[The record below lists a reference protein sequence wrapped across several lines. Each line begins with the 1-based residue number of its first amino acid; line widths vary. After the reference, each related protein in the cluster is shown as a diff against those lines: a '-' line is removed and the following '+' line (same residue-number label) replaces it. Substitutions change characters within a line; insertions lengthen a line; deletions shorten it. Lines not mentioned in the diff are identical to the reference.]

1 MKRIGLVR
9 GSVAAL
15 LLLPGISLAL
25 GLGDVHLN
33 SALNA
38 PLDAEIELVNATP
51 EDLATL
57 DAKLASKET
66 FARYGLEWPPFMA
79 SVTVTRDRGANGSQ
93 VLRIKSAETVTEPF
107 LTLLIEA
114 TWARGRLV
122 REYTVLLDPPVFAPN
137 SVTPAQVAPPV
148 SAPESTAAGEIRRP
162 APQEAPGAAPP
173 PVAFGGGDSYEV
185 QRGDSL
191 SAIARR
197 LSASTGARTDQLMVS
212 IFRGNPSAFEGDMNR
227 LRAGAVL
234 RVPGSDE
241 IAAVS
246 PSEARAEVSR
256 VAGAWAASAGSSN
269 AGRLR
274 LVPPSDSAAAG
285 SGGDNSAEVAA
296 LENRVREL
304 EGQLTESKRMLEL
317 RNTELADLQ
326 AKLAASQQAAAQPA
340 QTVPPAP
347 VETTPAPAPE
357 ASATPETTAEATP
370 EAAAPAE
377 EPAPTAEPQPTT
389 PPETTTPVAAEETGA
404 EPSLVDT
411 LIEKWYLIAGVIA
424 LIVLGLVFAKSRG
437 KRKSAEFDDRL
448 GRLAEQGEDR
458 LSEPVVSISDT
469 GRMQAPPMAAAA
481 VPDDILVEES
491 GTHRALQ
498 ETQDIPLAP
507 TVRTDETI
515 SSETAVNLDQGDPLA
530 EADFHMAYG
539 LYDQAADL
547 VRIAIQ
553 REPHR
558 RDLKLK
564 LLEVFFVWGNKE
576 QFIATA
582 RELSDTRAGAEQ
594 GEWEKIVIMGKQIA
608 PEDPMFAD
616 GGAGGAVGVD
626 LNLEAGGSGRV
637 DFDPFDVSARMDVTG
652 GGTPDAVD
660 LDLGSALRDPDATG
674 EGLALPDRENSGQ
687 TTREMTV
694 KMTPAGS
701 EAPTVEQPA
710 LRPLDEPTIRE
721 KVDNAMRRKLSS
733 EQTAELAL
741 DDLGLELGSLEQTDS
756 SLGLKP
762 VGGPANGP
770 DANAPTMVAGLDENS
785 QRLLRAAAARQA
797 GNGNGNPEDSLTEHG
812 ASGTWFL
819 TERELGGDVD
829 LTKGRSIDPSS
840 TAAMSRLDLPDEG
853 FDISS
858 TSRLAAID
866 RNNLDFPVEPTRE
879 QPAMGGRKVD
889 LDLGGG
895 GTIEVPGAVTE
906 ELAVPDLEPV
916 TLSEVGT
923 KLDLARAYVDMGD
936 PDGARNILNEVLSE
950 GSASQKQEAQRLL
963 ESLPG

>member
-1 MKRIGLVR
+1 MMRIGLARVL
-9 GSVAAL
+9 VAL
-15 LLLPGISLAL
+15 LLLPGISHAL
-25 GLGDVHLN
+25 GLGDIHLN
-33 SALNA
+33 SPLNA
-38 PLDAEIELVNATP
+38 PLDAEIELVNATQ

-57 DAKLASKET
+57 DAQLASKET

-79 SVTVTRDRGANGSQ
+79 SVTVTRDRSANGSQ
-93 VLRIKSAETVTEPF
+93 VLRIRSNDTVTEPF

-114 TWARGRLV
+114 SWARGRMV

-137 SVTPAQVAPPV
+137 AAPAAPVPVPQVGA
-148 SAPESTAAGEIRRP
+148 SESTGQISRP
-162 APQEAPGAAPP
+162 APQAPSAEPSAMP
-173 PVAFGGGDSYEV
+173 AGGGDSYEV

-197 LSASTGARTDQLMVS
+197 LSSSTGARTDQLMVS
-212 IFRGNPSAFEGDMNR
+212 IYRGNTGAFEGDMNR

-234 RVPGSDE
+234 RIPSSGEV
-241 IAAVS
+241 AAVS
-246 PSEARAEVSR
+246 PAEASEEVR
-256 VAGAWAASAGSSN
+256 RMAGSWAASAGGGS
-269 AGRLR
+269 GRLR
-274 LVPPSDSAAAG
+274 LVPPSDSSASVG
-285 SGGDNSAEVAA
+285 SGTDNSAEVAQ
-296 LENRVREL
+296 LQGRVREL
-304 EGQLTESKRMLEL
+304 EGQLNESKRMLEL

-326 AKLAASQQAAAQPA
+326 AKLAASQQQP
-340 QTVPPAP
+340 TPAP
-347 VETTPAPAPE
+347 VETPAATPEPAPLPAPE
-357 ASATPETTAEATP
+357 AATPEVTAPEAVEPTPQPATP
-370 EAAAPAE
+370 PAETATKKPKKPKRAPAATE
-377 EPAPTAEPQPTT
+377 ESGESD
-389 PPETTTPVAAEETGA
+389 
-404 EPSLVDT
+404 SLLGGYWKWALGLLA
-411 LIEKWYLIAGVIA
+411 LIIAGV
-424 LIVLGLVFAKSRG
+424 VFAKSRRS
-437 KRKSAEFDDRL
+437 RKSAEFDDRL
-448 GRLAEQGEDR
+448 GQLAEQGEDR
-458 LSEPVVSISDT
+458 LSEPMPSISDT
-469 GRMQAPPMAAAA
+469 GRMQAPGVGSS

-498 ETQDIPLAP
+498 ETQDIPLTP

-553 REPHR
+553 REPAR

-564 LLEVFFVWGNKE
+564 LLEVFFVWGNRE
-576 QFIATA
+576 QFLATA
-582 RELSDTRAGAEQ
+582 RELADSRSGAEA

-608 PEDPMFAD
+608 PEDPMFAES
-616 GGAGGAVGVD
+616 GAAGAVGVD
-626 LNLEAGGSGRV
+626 LNLDAGGGRV
-637 DFDPFDVSARMDVTG
+637 DFDPFDVSSRLDVTG
-652 GGTPDAVD
+652 GGTADPVD
-660 LDLGSALRDPDATG
+660 LDLGGALRDPDATG
-674 EGLALPDRENSGQ
+674 EGLQLPDREHSGQ
-687 TTREMTV
+687 TTREMTM

-756 SLGLKP
+756 SMSLKP
-762 VGGPANGP
+762 IGGAPGP
-770 DANAPTMVAGLDENS
+770 DSNAPTMVAGLDENS
-785 QRLLRAAAARQA
+785 QRLLRAAAARGGA
-797 GNGNGNPEDSLTEHG
+797 NGSADDSQLSEHG

-829 LTKGRSIDPSS
+829 LTKGRSIDPST
-840 TAAMSRLDLPDEG
+840 TASLAKFEMPDGE

-866 RNNLDFPVEPTRE
+866 RSNLDFPVEPTRE
-879 QPAMGGRKVD
+879 QPGMGARKVD

-895 GTIEVPGAVTE
+895 NIELPGSPTE

>member
-1 MKRIGLVR
+1 MKRMGLAR
-9 GSVAAL
+9 GMLAF

-33 SALNA
+33 SPLNA

-66 FARYGLEWPPFMA
+66 FARYGLDWPSFMA
-79 SVTVTRDRGANGSQ
+79 GVTVTRDRSANGGQ
-93 VLRIKSAETVTEPF
+93 VLRIKSTETVTEPF

-114 TWARGRLV
+114 SWARGRLV

-137 SVTPAQVAPPV
+137 SVAAAPVAAPAAAPAQ
-148 SAPESTAAGEIRRP
+148 SSGQISRP
-162 APQEAPGAAPP
+162 APQSPVNAAP
-173 PVAFGGGDSYEV
+173 VQAGGGDSYEV

-197 LSASTGARTDQLMVS
+197 LSASTGANSSQLMVS
-212 IFRGNPSAFEGDMNR
+212 IYRANSGAFEGDMNR
-227 LRAGAVL
+227 LRAGSVL
-234 RVPGSDE
+234 RIPGSDE

-246 PSEARAEVSR
+246 PAEASGEVRRNVGSY
-256 VAGAWAASAGSSN
+256 VGAGAAAG

-274 LVPPSDSAAAG
+274 LVPPSEGASAG
-285 SGGDNSAEVAA
+285 SGADNSAEVSE
-296 LENRVREL
+296 LQGRVRDL

-326 AKLAASQQAAAQPA
+326 AKLAASQAPAATPTPVETPAAQP
-340 QTVPPAP
+340 
-347 VETTPAPAPE
+347 E
-357 ASATPETTAEATP
+357 AAAATPEATP
-370 EAAAPAE
+370 EAATPEAAPAE
-377 EPAPTAEPQPTT
+377 QPAATPEPAAQAPAETTPAAATETAEGESLFGTLAKYWWVLAAL
-389 PPETTTPVAAEETGA
+389 VA
-404 EPSLVDT
+404 LV
-411 LIEKWYLIAGVIA
+411 IGF
-424 LIVLGLVFAKSRG
+424 LVVKSRG
-437 KRKSAEFDDRL
+437 SRRSAEFDDNL
-448 GRLAEQGEDR
+448 GRLAEVGEDR
-458 LSEPVVSISDT
+458 LALPPGSISDT
-469 GRMQAPPMAAAA
+469 GRMRAPGGASI
-481 VPDDILVEES
+481 PDDILVEES
-491 GTHRALQ
+491 GSHRALQ

-507 TVRTDETI
+507 TVRTDDTI
-515 SSETAVNLDQGDPLA
+515 SSDTAVNLDQGDPLA

-553 REPHR
+553 REPDR

-576 QFIATA
+576 QFLTMA
-582 RELSDTRAGAEQ
+582 RELAETRGESAQ

-608 PEDPMFAD
+608 PEDSMFSD
-616 GGAGGAVGVD
+616 GSGGGGGNVGVD
-626 LNLEAGGSGRV
+626 LNLDAGGGGRM
-637 DFDPFDVSARMDVTG
+637 DFDPFDVSQRMDVTG
-652 GGTPDAVD
+652 GGNAEAVD
-660 LDLGSALRDPDATG
+660 LDLGNALRDPDATG
-674 EGLALPDRENSGQ
+674 EGLQMPDLPASGQ

-721 KVDNAMRRKLSS
+721 KVEGAMRRKLSND
-733 EQTAELAL
+733 QTAELAL

-762 VGGPANGP
+762 IGGTPRGP

-785 QRLLRAAAARQA
+785 QRLLAAAAARHGGSMA
-797 GNGNGNPEDSLTEHG
+797 NGDDSQLTEHG

-829 LTKGRSIDPSS
+829 LTKGRSIDPNS
-840 TAAMSRLDLPDEG
+840 TASMSKFEMPEEG

-866 RNNLDFPVEPTRE
+866 RDNLDFPVEPTQQ
-879 QPAMGGRKVD
+879 QPQVGRKVD

-895 GTIEVPGAVTE
+895 NLDDLPGSPTE

>member
-1 MKRIGLVR
+1 MKRMGLARVLL
-9 GSVAAL
+9 AL
-15 LLLPGISLAL
+15 LLLPGISHAL

-33 SALNA
+33 SPLNA

-51 EDLATL
+51 EDLASL
-57 DAKLASKET
+57 EAKLASKET
-66 FARYGLEWPPFMA
+66 FERYGLDWPPFM
-79 SVTVTRDRGANGSQ
+79 STITVTRDRSASGAQ
-93 VLRIKSAETVTEPF
+93 VLRIKSTETVTEPF

-114 TWARGRLV
+114 SWGRGRLV

-137 SVTPAQVAPPV
+137 SVVAAQPQTAMPAVGGAAASGQISRPAQPEPQTAAPV
-148 SAPESTAAGEIRRP
+148 SA
-162 APQEAPGAAPP
+162 
-173 PVAFGGGDSYEV
+173 GGGDSYEV

-197 LSASTGARTDQLMVS
+197 LSASTGAQTAQLMVS
-212 IFRGNPSAFEGDMNR
+212 IYRGNSGAFEGDMNR
-227 LRAGAVL
+227 LRAGSVL
-234 RVPGSDE
+234 RIPSGEE

-246 PSEARAEVSR
+246 PAEASGEVRRLAGGWSEA
-256 VAGAWAASAGSSN
+256 GAASGS
-269 AGRLR
+269 GRLR
-274 LVPPSDSAAAG
+274 LVPPSDSATSPG
-285 SGGDNSAEVAA
+285 SSSGNAAEVNA
-296 LENRVREL
+296 LESRVREL

-326 AKLAASQQAAAQPA
+326 AKLAASQQKPVA
-340 QTVPPAP
+340 AP
-347 VETTPAPAPE
+347 VEQPLPQPEAVTPTPEAEVPAPTAAAPEPAPAP
-357 ASATPETTAEATP
+357 AAT
-370 EAAAPAE
+370 
-377 EPAPTAEPQPTT
+377 PTAEPAT
-389 PPETTTPVAAEETGA
+389 PATATPAEGE
-404 EPSLVDT
+404 EPSLGDSLLGYWWV
-411 LIEKWYLIAGVIA
+411 LVAGLLVI
-424 LIVLGLVFAKSRG
+424 VGLLFAKSRG
-437 KRKSAEFDDRL
+437 KRKTAEFDDSL
-448 GRLAEQGEDR
+448 GRLADHGEDR
-458 LSEPVVSISDT
+458 LAQPMDSLSDT
-469 GRMQAPPMAAAA
+469 GRMRAPNMGAI
-481 VPDDILVEES
+481 PDDILVEES

-553 REPHR
+553 REPDR

-576 QFIATA
+576 QFLSTA
-582 RELSDTRAGAEQ
+582 RELSDSRGESGV

-608 PEDPMFAD
+608 PEDPMFSD
-616 GGAGGAVGVD
+616 GGAGSSVGVD
-626 LNLEAGGSGRV
+626 LNLDAGGSGRV

-652 GGTPDAVD
+652 GGNPDAVD
-660 LDLGSALRDPDATG
+660 LDLGNALRDPDATG
-674 EGLALPDRENSGQ
+674 EGLQLPNNPASGQ

-694 KMTPAGS
+694 KMTQAGS

-721 KVDNAMRRKLSS
+721 KVEGAMRRKLSS
-733 EQTAELAL
+733 DQTAELAL

-756 SLGLKP
+756 QIGMKP
-762 VGGPANGP
+762 VTGVPRGPGA
-770 DANAPTMVAGLDENS
+770 DAPTMVAGLDENS
-785 QRLLRAAAARQA
+785 QRLLAAAAARH
-797 GNGNGNPEDSLTEHG
+797 GMTSGDDSQLTEHG

-829 LTKGRSIDPSS
+829 LTKGRSIDPNS
-840 TAAMSRLDLPDEG
+840 TASMAKFEMPEAG

-866 RNNLDFPVEPTRE
+866 RENLDFPIEPTQQ
-879 QPAMGGRKVD
+879 QPVGRGNVD
-889 LDLGGG
+889 LDIGNGFDM
-895 GTIEVPGAVTE
+895 PGSATE

>member
-1 MKRIGLVR
+1 MKRKGL
-9 GSVAAL
+9 GLGLLAS
-15 LLLPGISLAL
+15 LLLPGISFAL
-25 GLGDVHLN
+25 GLGDVRLN
-33 SALNA
+33 SPLNA
-38 PLDAEIELVNATP
+38 PLDAEIELLNATP

-57 DAKLASKET
+57 EAKLASKET
-66 FARYGLEWPPFMA
+66 FERYGLDWPPFMA
-79 SVTVTRDRGANGSQ
+79 GITVTRDRAANGSQ
-93 VLRIKSAETVTEPF
+93 VLRLRSTETVTEPF

-114 TWARGRLV
+114 TWARGRMV

-137 SVTPAQVAPPV
+137 SVQAAPPV
-148 SAPESTAAGEIRRP
+148 APSVGGAQASGQISRPAETPSSVAGTSAPMAA
-162 APQEAPGAAPP
+162 
-173 PVAFGGGDSYEV
+173 GGGDSYEV

-197 LSASTGARTDQLMVS
+197 LSASTGAATSQLMVS
-212 IFRGNPSAFEGDMNR
+212 IYRGNSSAFEGDMNR

-234 RVPGSDE
+234 RIPSSEE

-246 PSEARAEVSR
+246 PSEASSEVR
-256 VAGAWAASAGSSN
+256 RLAGNWAGSGNEGGS
-269 AGRLR
+269 GRLR
-274 LVPPSDSAAAG
+274 LVPPGEGATGGSNAG
-285 SGGDNSAEVAA
+285 DSAEVDR
-296 LENRVREL
+296 LQGRVREL
-304 EGQLTESKRMLEL
+304 EDQLTESKRLLEL

-326 AKLAASQQAAAQPA
+326 AKLAASQQQPR
-340 QTVPPAP
+340 TPA
-347 VETTPAPAPE
+347 VETPAPQPETTQPEATEPTTPETAPE
-357 ASATPETTAEATP
+357 ASAAAEPEPTPPASETQP
-370 EAAAPAE
+370 Q
-377 EPAPTAEPQPTT
+377 PAPTRQPATET
-389 PPETTTPVAAEETGA
+389 PADSGGGILDMVKDYWLA
-404 EPSLVDT
+404 LV
-411 LIEKWYLIAGVIA
+411 
-424 LIVLGLVFAKSRG
+424 GLVVVLLALLFVKSRG
-437 KRKSAEFDDRL
+437 KRKTAEFDDSL
-448 GRLAEQGEDR
+448 GRLADVGEDR
-458 LSEPVVSISDT
+458 LSQPVDSLSDT
-469 GRMQAPPMAAAA
+469 GRMRAPAFESESDLPN
-481 VPDDILVEES
+481 DILVEES

-547 VRIAIQ
+547 IRIAIQ
-553 REPHR
+553 REPAR

-576 QFIATA
+576 EFLRLS
-582 RELSDTRAGAEQ
+582 RELSDSRNEGEQ
-594 GEWEKIVIMGKQIA
+594 GEWDKIVIMGKQIA
-608 PEDPMFAD
+608 PEDPMFSE
-616 GGAGGAVGVD
+616 GAGGGPVGVD
-626 LNLEAGGSGRV
+626 LNFDGAGAAGGV
-637 DFDPFDVSARMDVTG
+637 DFDPFDVSSRLDVTG

-660 LDLGSALRDPDATG
+660 LDLSSAVRDPDATG
-674 EGLALPDRENSGQ
+674 EGLAIPSSLDPDKSGQ

-733 EQTAELAL
+733 DQTAELAL

-756 SLGLKP
+756 QIGLKP
-762 VGGPANGP
+762 VPPAPRGP

-785 QRLLRAAAARQA
+785 QRLLAAAAARA
-797 GNGNGNPEDSLTEHG
+797 GIGGDGSDDSQLTEHG

-829 LTKGRSIDPSS
+829 LTKGRSIDPNS
-840 TAAMSRLDLPDEG
+840 TASLAKFEMPEG
-853 FDISS
+853 DFDVSS

-866 RNNLDFPVEPTRE
+866 KDNLDFPVEPTQQ
-879 QPAMGGRKVD
+879 QPAVGRGNVD
-889 LDLGGG
+889 LDIGNGFD
-895 GTIEVPGAVTE
+895 VPGSPTE

>member
-1 MKRIGLVR
+1 MMRIGLVR
-9 GSVAAL
+9 GLVAL
-15 LLLPGISLAL
+15 LLLPGISHAL

-33 SALNA
+33 SPLNA

-57 DAKLASKET
+57 DAKLATKDT
-66 FARYGLEWPPFMA
+66 FARYGLDWPPFMA
-79 SVTVTRDRGANGSQ
+79 TITVTRDRAANGAQ
-93 VLRIKSAETVTEPF
+93 VLRIKSTETVTEPF

-137 SVTPAQVAPPV
+137 GVAAAPVPAPAVAQSP
-148 SAPESTAAGEIRRP
+148 SAGQISRP
-162 APQEAPGAAPP
+162 APEQPAASAMPSSP
-173 PVAFGGGDSYEV
+173 AGGGDSYEV

-197 LSASTGARTDQLMVS
+197 LSSSTGQRTDQLMVS
-212 IFRGNPSAFEGDMNR
+212 IYRGNPGAFEGDMNR

-234 RVPGSDE
+234 RVPSGDE
-241 IAAVS
+241 VAAVS
-246 PSEARAEVSR
+246 PTEARDEIRRNVSSY
-256 VAGAWAASAGSSN
+256 ASSSSSGG

-274 LVPPSDSAAAG
+274 LVPPSESAGGAG
-285 SGGDNSAEVAA
+285 TGSENSAEVAQ
-296 LENRVREL
+296 LQGRVREL
-304 EGQLTESKRMLEL
+304 EGQLNESKRMLEL

-326 AKLAASQQAAAQPA
+326 AKLAASQQQAPAAQP
-340 QTVPPAP
+340 TPAP
-347 VETTPAPAPE
+347 VEAPATTPE
-357 ASATPETTAEATP
+357 P
-370 EAAAPAE
+370 EAAAPEAAPEAVTPEAAVEPTPEPAATPAETPAE
-377 EPAPTAEPQPTT
+377 EPAT
-389 PPETTTPVAAEETGA
+389 PRQAASTEAAEE
-404 EPSLVDT
+404 PSLLDT
-411 LIEKWYLIAGVIA
+411 ILEYWWAVAA
-424 LIVLGLVFAKSRG
+424 LALLLVGLLFAKSRG

-458 LSEPVVSISDT
+458 LSEPVDSLSDT
-469 GRMQAPPMAAAA
+469 GRMRAPAMAAETI
-481 VPDDILVEES
+481 PDDILVEES

-553 REPHR
+553 REPQR

-576 QFIATA
+576 QFLAMA
-582 RELSDTRAGAEQ
+582 RELADSRGGAEA

-626 LNLEAGGSGRV
+626 LNLDGGGAGGV
-637 DFDPFDVSARMDVTG
+637 DFDPFDVSQRMDVTG
-652 GGTPDAVD
+652 GGNADPVD
-660 LDLGSALRDPDATG
+660 LDLSNALRDPDATG
-674 EGLALPDRENSGQ
+674 EGLQLPDREASNQ

-710 LRPLDEPTIRE
+710 LRPMDEPTIRE

-733 EQTAELAL
+733 DQTAELAL

-756 SLGLKP
+756 SIGLKP
-762 VGGPANGP
+762 VGGMPGP
-770 DANAPTMVAGLDENS
+770 DSNAPTMVAGLDENS
-785 QRLLRAAAARQA
+785 QRLLRAAAARGGA
-797 GNGNGNPEDSLTEHG
+797 GNGSADDSQLSEHG

-819 TERELGGDVD
+819 TDRELGGDVD
-829 LTKGRSIDPSS
+829 LTKGRPIDPGS
-840 TAAMSRLDLPDEG
+840 TASMQFNMPDEG

-866 RNNLDFPVEPTRE
+866 RENLDFPVEQTRE
-879 QPAMGGRKVD
+879 QTGMGARKVD

-895 GTIEVPGAVTE
+895 NIDLPGSPTE

>member
-1 MKRIGLVR
+1 MKRMGLAR
-9 GSVAAL
+9 GLLAF
-15 LLLPGISLAL
+15 LLLPGVSLAL

-33 SALNA
+33 SPLNA

-57 DAKLASKET
+57 DAKLATKET
-66 FARYGLEWPPFMA
+66 FARYGLDWPSFMA
-79 SVTVTRDRGANGSQ
+79 GVTVTRDRSANGAQ
-93 VLRIKSAETVTEPF
+93 VLRIKSTETVTEPF

-114 TWARGRLV
+114 SWARGRLV

-137 SVTPAQVAPPV
+137 SAAAAQVQAPSAAPAQ
-148 SAPESTAAGEIRRP
+148 SSGEISRP
-162 APQEAPGAAPP
+162 AQQAPISAAPMQ
-173 PVAFGGGDSYEV
+173 AGGGDSYEV

-197 LSASTGARTDQLMVS
+197 LSASSGAGTSQLMVS
-212 IFRGNPSAFEGDMNR
+212 IYRANSGAFEGDMNR
-227 LRAGAVL
+227 LRAGSVL
-234 RVPGSDE
+234 RIPGSDE
-241 IAAVS
+241 IAAIS
-246 PSEARAEVSR
+246 PAEASGEVRRNVGSY
-256 VAGAWAASAGSSN
+256 VGANAAAG

-274 LVPPSDSAAAG
+274 LVPPSEPGASAG
-285 SGGDNSAEVAA
+285 SGGDNSAEVSQ
-296 LENRVREL
+296 LEGRVRDL

-326 AKLAASQQAAAQPA
+326 AKLAASQAPSATPPAQTPVETPAAQPEA
-340 QTVPPAP
+340 A
-347 VETTPAPAPE
+347 TPTPQASPE
-357 ASATPETTAEATP
+357 AATP
-370 EAAAPAE
+370 EAATPTEQPAVTQ
-377 EPAPTAEPQPTT
+377 EPAAQTPTETTPAANTETAEG
-389 PPETTTPVAAEETGA
+389 E
-404 EPSLVDT
+404 SILDT
-411 LIEKWYLIAGVIA
+411 LMRYWWVLAAIVALVI
-424 LIVLGLVFAKSRG
+424 GLLVVKSRG
-437 KRKSAEFDDRL
+437 NRKSAEFDDSL
-448 GRLAEQGEDR
+448 GRLADVGEDR
-458 LSEPVVSISDT
+458 LALPPGSISDT
-469 GRMQAPPMAAAA
+469 GRMRAPGASSI
-481 VPDDILVEES
+481 PDDIVVEES

-507 TVRTDETI
+507 TVRTDDTI
-515 SSETAVNLDQGDPLA
+515 SSDTAVNLDQGDPLA

-553 REPHR
+553 REPDR

-576 QFIATA
+576 QFTTMA
-582 RELSDTRAGAEQ
+582 RELAETRGESAP

-608 PEDPMFAD
+608 PEDSMFSD
-616 GGAGGAVGVD
+616 GSGGGGGSVGVD
-626 LNLEAGGSGRV
+626 LNLDAGGGGRV
-637 DFDPFDVSARMDVTG
+637 DFDPFDISQRMDVTG
-652 GGTPDAVD
+652 GGSADPVD

-674 EGLALPDRENSGQ
+674 EGLQLPDSPASGQ

-721 KVDNAMRRKLSS
+721 KVEGAMRRKLSS
-733 EQTAELAL
+733 DQTAELAL

-762 VGGPANGP
+762 IGGASRGP

-785 QRLLRAAAARQA
+785 QRLLAAAAARHGGGMA
-797 GNGNGNPEDSLTEHG
+797 NGDDSQLTEHG

-829 LTKGRSIDPSS
+829 LTKGRSIDPNA
-840 TAAMSRLDLPDEG
+840 TASMSKFEMPEEG

-866 RNNLDFPVEPTRE
+866 RNNLDFPIEPTQQ
-879 QPAMGGRKVD
+879 QPQMGRRVD

-895 GTIEVPGAVTE
+895 NLDDLPGSPTE

-950 GSASQKQEAQRLL
+950 GSASQKQEAQRLI

>member
-1 MKRIGLVR
+1 METRMMRIGLIR
-9 GSVAAL
+9 GLAAL
-15 LLLPGISLAL
+15 LLVPGISHAL

-33 SALNA
+33 SPLNA
-38 PLDAEIELVNATP
+38 PLDAEVELVNATP

-66 FARYGLEWPPFMA
+66 FARYGLDWPPFMA
-79 SVTVTRDRGANGSQ
+79 SITVTRDRSANGGQ
-93 VLRIKSAETVTEPF
+93 VLRVKSTETVTEPF

-137 SVTPAQVAPPV
+137 SVAAAPVAAPAVGQAQN
-148 SAPESTAAGEIRRP
+148 AGQISRP
-162 APQEAPGAAPP
+162 AQEAPAQSAPSAP
-173 PVAFGGGDSYEV
+173 AGGGDSYEV

-197 LSASTGARTDQLMVS
+197 LAASTGQRTDQLMVS
-212 IFRGNPSAFEGDMNR
+212 IYRANGGAFEGDMNR

-234 RVPGSDE
+234 RLPGADE
-241 IAAVS
+241 VAAVS
-246 PSEARAEVSR
+246 PTEAREEIRRSVGSYA
-256 VAGAWAASAGSSN
+256 AASGTSG

-274 LVPPSDSAAAG
+274 LVAPSSSASAG
-285 SGGDNSAEVAA
+285 SGADNSAEVAQ
-296 LENRVREL
+296 LQDRVHDL
-304 EGQLTESKRMLEL
+304 EGQLNESKRMLEL

-326 AKLAASQQAAAQPA
+326 AKLAASQQQQAPAPAAQPA
-340 QTVPPAP
+340 P
-347 VETTPAPAPE
+347 TPAEPSAATPEQAAPETSEPDATAPAAEPAPE
-357 ASATPETTAEATP
+357 PAATPEEAPAAEPTTPTSQAAT
-370 EAAAPAE
+370 PAE
-377 EPAPTAEPQPTT
+377 ETSLLDKVMQYWWAL
-389 PPETTTPVAAEETGA
+389 AAIVVLLLL
-404 EPSLVDT
+404 LV
-411 LIEKWYLIAGVIA
+411 V
-424 LIVLGLVFAKSRG
+424 VKSRG

-448 GRLAEQGEDR
+448 GRLAEQGGDR
-458 LSEPVVSISDT
+458 LAEPVDSLSDT
-469 GRMQAPPMAAAA
+469 GRMRAPPMAAAT

-507 TVRTDETI
+507 AVRTDETI

-553 REPHR
+553 REPER
-558 RDLKLK
+558 RELKLK

-576 QFIATA
+576 QFLATA
-582 RELSDTRAGAEQ
+582 RELSDTRAGAEP

-608 PEDPMFAD
+608 PEDPMFTD
-616 GGAGGAVGVD
+616 GGAAGSVGVD
-626 LNLEAGGSGRV
+626 LNLDGGGAGGV
-637 DFDPFDVSARMDVTG
+637 DFDPFDVSSRLDVTG
-652 GGTPDAVD
+652 GGNAEAVD
-660 LDLGSALRDPDATG
+660 LDLGGALRDPDATG
-674 EGLALPDRENSGQ
+674 EGLQLPDRDSGQ

-721 KVDNAMRRKLSS
+721 KVDNAMRRKLST
-733 EQTAELAL
+733 EQTAELAI
-741 DDLGLELGSLEQTDS
+741 DDLGLDLGSLEQTDS
-756 SLGLKP
+756 SIGMKP
-762 VGGPANGP
+762 IGGNAGP
-770 DANAPTMVAGLDENS
+770 DSNAPTMVAGLDENS
-785 QRLLRAAAARQA
+785 QRLLRAAAARSGA
-797 GNGNGNPEDSLTEHG
+797 ASNGSGDDSQLSEHG

-819 TERELGGDVD
+819 TDRELGGDVD
-829 LTKGRSIDPSS
+829 LTKGRPIDPGA
-840 TAAMSRLDLPDEG
+840 TASMQFSMPEEG
-853 FDISS
+853 FDVSS

-879 QPAMGGRKVD
+879 QPGMGARNVD

-895 GTIEVPGAVTE
+895 ADLPGSPTE

-950 GSASQKQEAQRLL
+950 GSASQKQEAQRLI

>member
-1 MKRIGLVR
+1 MMRIGLARVL
-9 GSVAAL
+9 VAV
-15 LLLPGISLAL
+15 LLLPGISHAL

-33 SALNA
+33 SPLNA
-38 PLDAEIELVNATP
+38 PLDAEIELVNATT

-66 FARYGLEWPPFMA
+66 FARYGLEWPPFM
-79 SVTVTRDRGANGSQ
+79 SSITVTRDRSANGSQ
-93 VLRIKSAETVTEPF
+93 VLRLRSTETVTEPF

-137 SVTPAQVAPPV
+137 AAAAAPVPAPSV
-148 SAPESTAAGEIRRP
+148 AGAETTGQISRP
-162 APQEAPGAAPP
+162 APQAPRPESTVPA
-173 PVAFGGGDSYEV
+173 GGGDSYEV

-197 LSASTGARTDQLMVS
+197 LSAGTGARADQLMVS
-212 IFRGNPSAFEGDMNR
+212 IYRGNTGAFEGDMNR
-227 LRAGAVL
+227 LRAGSVL
-234 RVPGSDE
+234 RIPSGEE

-246 PSEARAEVSR
+246 PAEARDEVRRS
-256 VAGAWAASAGSSN
+256 VGSFAASAGSAG

-274 LVPPSDSAAAG
+274 LVPPSDPSASAG
-285 SGGDNSAEVAA
+285 SGTENSAEVTQ
-296 LENRVREL
+296 LQGRVRDL
-304 EGQLTESKRMLEL
+304 EGQLNESKRMLEL

-326 AKLAASQQAAAQPA
+326 AKLAASQQQP
-340 QTVPPAP
+340 QQQPVPAP
-347 VETTPAPAPE
+347 VETPAAAPEQPAPE
-357 ASATPETTAEATP
+357 VTP
-370 EAAAPAE
+370 EAAAPEATDPQVS
-377 EPAPTAEPQPTT
+377 EPAPAAAPAETAPKPR
-389 PPETTTPVAAEETGA
+389 PRADRVPAAESGESSSLLDYWKWVLGA
-404 EPSLVDT
+404 L
-411 LIEKWYLIAGVIA
+411 A
-424 LIVLGLVFAKSRG
+424 LIVLALVIVKSRG
-437 KRKSAEFDDRL
+437 KRKTAEFDDRL
-448 GRLAEQGEDR
+448 GRLAEHGEDR
-458 LSEPVVSISDT
+458 LAEPMPSISDT
-469 GRMQAPPMAAAA
+469 GRMYAPAAGSSS

-498 ETQDIPLAP
+498 ETQDIPLTP

-553 REPHR
+553 REPGR

-564 LLEVFFVWGNKE
+564 LLEVFFVWGNRE
-576 QFIATA
+576 QFLTMA
-582 RELSDTRAGAEQ
+582 RELADTRAGSEA

-616 GGAGGAVGVD
+616 GGAGSAVGVD
-626 LNLEAGGSGRV
+626 LNLDAGGSGRV
-637 DFDPFDVSARMDVTG
+637 DFDPFDVSSRLDVTG
-652 GGTPDAVD
+652 GGSPDPVD

-674 EGLALPDRENSGQ
+674 EGLALPDRDGQ

-710 LRPLDEPTIRE
+710 LRPMDEPTIRE
-721 KVDNAMRRKLSS
+721 KVEGAMRRKLSS
-733 EQTAELAL
+733 DQTAELAL

-762 VGGPANGP
+762 VDAPGPHA
-770 DANAPTMVAGLDENS
+770 DAPTMVAGLDENS

-797 GNGNGNPEDSLTEHG
+797 GNGTDDSQITEHG

-819 TERELGGDVD
+819 TDRE
-829 LTKGRSIDPSS
+829 
-840 TAAMSRLDLPDEG
+840 
-853 FDISS
+853 
-858 TSRLAAID
+858 
-866 RNNLDFPVEPTRE
+866 
-879 QPAMGGRKVD
+879 
-889 LDLGGG
+889 
-895 GTIEVPGAVTE
+895 
-906 ELAVPDLEPV
+906 
-916 TLSEVGT
+916 
-923 KLDLARAYVDMGD
+923 
-936 PDGARNILNEVLSE
+936 
-950 GSASQKQEAQRLL
+950 
-963 ESLPG
+963 

>member
-1 MKRIGLVR
+1 MKRIGLAR
-9 GSVAAL
+9 GLLAL
-15 LLLPGISLAL
+15 LLLPSAAFAL

-33 SALNA
+33 SPLNA

-57 DAKLASKET
+57 EAKLASKET
-66 FARYGLEWPPFMA
+66 FARYGLDWPPFLA
-79 SVTVTRDRGANGSQ
+79 SVRVTRGRSANGAD
-93 VLRIKSAETVTEPF
+93 VLRVESQETVTEPF

-114 TWARGRLV
+114 SWARGRLV

-137 SVTPAQVAPPV
+137 SVSAAPVTAP
-148 SAPESTAAGEIRRP
+148 SAGATATTGQIDRP
-162 APQEAPGAAPP
+162 APSAAEPAAASMAPA
-173 PVAFGGGDSYEV
+173 GGGDSYNV

-197 LSASTGARTDQLMVS
+197 LSASVGARTDQLMVS
-212 IFRGNPSAFEGDMNR
+212 IYRNNSAAFDGDMNR
-227 LRAGAVL
+227 LRAGSVL
-234 RVPGSDE
+234 RIPSAE
-241 IAAVS
+241 EAATVS
-246 PSEARAEVSR
+246 PVEASGEVR
-256 VAGAWAASAGSSN
+256 RLAGAWAAAGGASSE
-269 AGRLR
+269 GRLR
-274 LVPPSDSAAAG
+274 LVAPSTGATSGAGAA
-285 SGGDNSAEVAA
+285 DSAEVDG
-296 LENRVREL
+296 LRSRVREL
-304 EGQLTESKRMLEL
+304 EGELNESKRMLEL
-317 RNTELADLQ
+317 RNSELADLQ
-326 AKLAASQQAAAQPA
+326 AKLAASQQPGVQPA
-340 QTVPPAP
+340 PTQQPTPPPAELERPTPPPAATQPEVVTPPAETATPPAP
-347 VETTPAPAPE
+347 TTSTPSETTPT
-357 ASATPETTAEATP
+357 ASTDTLE
-370 EAAAPAE
+370 
-377 EPAPTAEPQPTT
+377 
-389 PPETTTPVAAEETGA
+389 
-404 EPSLVDT
+404 EPSLFDSLKWW
-411 LIEKWYLIAGVIA
+411 LIGAVVLLLVGVLA
-424 LIVLGLVFAKSRG
+424 LRKRNAK
-437 KRKSAEFDDRL
+437 KSVEFDDNL
-448 GRLAEQGEDR
+448 SRLAEQGGDR
-458 LSEPVVSISDT
+458 LAEPMGTSDT
-469 GRMQAPPMAAAA
+469 GRMHAPMSSNT

-498 ETQDIPLAP
+498 TTQDIPMAAP

-553 REPHR
+553 REPDR

-576 QFIATA
+576 QFLATA
-582 RELSDTRAGAEQ
+582 RDLSDSRGEAGP

-608 PEDPMFAD
+608 PEDPIFSD
-616 GGAGGAVGVD
+616 GSSPGGGAVGVD
-626 LNLEAGGSGRV
+626 LNLDAGGAGGV
-637 DFDPFDVSARMDVTG
+637 DFDPFDVSSRLG
-652 GGTPDAVD
+652 QPDAMGDNSID
-660 LDLGSALRDPDATG
+660 LDLGNAFRDPDATG
-674 EGLALPDRENSGQ
+674 EGLALPQDKSGA

-710 LRPLDEPTIRE
+710 LKTSLDDPTIRE
-721 KVDNAMRRKLSS
+721 KVEGAMRRKLSS
-733 EQTAELAL
+733 DQTAELAL

-756 SLGLKP
+756 SIGLKSMP
-762 VGGPANGP
+762 SA
-770 DANAPTMVAGLDENS
+770 DSNAPTMVAGLDENS
-785 QRLLRAAAARQA
+785 QRLLRAAAARQSG
-797 GNGNGNPEDSLTEHG
+797 GNIEDSQIGEHG

-829 LTKGRSIDPSS
+829 ITKSRTVDPNA
-840 TAAMSRLDLPDEG
+840 TASMKFEMPENG
-853 FDISS
+853 FDTSS
-858 TSRLAAID
+858 TSRLASID
-866 RNNLDFPVEPTRE
+866 KNNLDFPIESTV
-879 QPAMGGRKVD
+879 QAASVGRNID
-889 LDLGGG
+889 LDVGGSG
-895 GTIEVPGAVTE
+895 RYDMPGNPTE

>member
-1 MKRIGLVR
+1 MMRIGLARVL
-9 GSVAAL
+9 VAF
-15 LLLPGISLAL
+15 LLLPGISHAL
-25 GLGDVHLN
+25 GLGDVRLN
-33 SALNA
+33 SPLNA

-57 DAKLASKET
+57 DARLASKET
-66 FARYGLEWPPFMA
+66 FARYGLDWPPFMA
-79 SVTVTRDRGANGSQ
+79 SVTVTRDRSANGSQ
-93 VLRIKSAETVTEPF
+93 VLRVRSTDTVTEPF

-114 TWARGRLV
+114 SWARGRMV

-137 SVTPAQVAPPV
+137 AAAAAPVPAPTVAP
-148 SAPESTAAGEIRRP
+148 GETTGQIARP
-162 APQEAPGAAPP
+162 APEQAPSPMPSDVPA
-173 PVAFGGGDSYEV
+173 GGGDSYEV

-197 LSASTGARTDQLMVS
+197 LASSTGARTDQLMVS
-212 IFRGNPSAFEGDMNR
+212 IYRGNSQAFEGDMNR
-227 LRAGAVL
+227 LRAGSVL
-234 RVPGSDE
+234 RIPSSSE

-246 PSEARAEVSR
+246 PSEASDEVR
-256 VAGAWAASAGSSN
+256 RMAGSWAASAGSGS
-269 AGRLR
+269 GRLR
-274 LVPPSDSAAAG
+274 LVPPSDSAATAG
-285 SGGDNSAEVAA
+285 SGTDNSAEVAE
-296 LENRVREL
+296 LQGRVREL

-326 AKLAASQQAAAQPA
+326 AKLAASQQRP
-340 QTVPPAP
+340 VPAP
-347 VETTPAPAPE
+347 AETPAPQPEPTEAVPTPE
-357 ASATPETTAEATP
+357 ATTPDATTP
-370 EAAAPAE
+370 EAAAPQAVEPTPEQAAPAE
-377 EPAPTAEPQPTT
+377 T
-389 PPETTTPVAAEETGA
+389 PPKKPARRPKPATPAADAGESSDDSLIGYWPYALGA
-404 EPSLVDT
+404 L
-411 LIEKWYLIAGVIA
+411 A
-424 LIVLGLVFAKSRG
+424 LLVLGLVFAKSRG
-437 KRKSAEFDDRL
+437 KRKTAEFDDRL
-448 GRLAEQGEDR
+448 GQLAEQGEDR
-458 LSEPVVSISDT
+458 LSEPMPSISDT
-469 GRMQAPPMAAAA
+469 GRMQAPMSAAA

-498 ETQDIPLAP
+498 ETQDIPLTP

-553 REPHR
+553 REPAR

-564 LLEVFFVWGNKE
+564 LLEVFFVWGNRE
-576 QFIATA
+576 LFLATA
-582 RELSDTRAGAEQ
+582 RDLADTRGSADA

-608 PEDPMFAD
+608 PEDPMFSE

-626 LNLEAGGSGRV
+626 LNLDAGGGNV
-637 DFDPFDVSARMDVTG
+637 DFDPFDVSSRLDVTG
-652 GGTPDAVD
+652 GGTSDPVD
-660 LDLGSALRDPDATG
+660 LDLGNALRDPDATG
-674 EGLALPDRENSGQ
+674 EGLHLPDREASGQ

-762 VGGPANGP
+762 IGGAPGP

-797 GNGNGNPEDSLTEHG
+797 GNGSADDSQLTEHG

-829 LTKGRSIDPSS
+829 LTKGRSIDPGS
-840 TAAMSRLDLPDEG
+840 TASLAKLEIPDEG

-879 QPAMGGRKVD
+879 QPAMGSRKVD

-895 GTIEVPGAVTE
+895 TIDLPGSPTE

>member
-1 MKRIGLVR
+1 MFRIGLAR
-9 GSVAAL
+9 GLLAL
-15 LLLPGISLAL
+15 LLLPGISHAL
-25 GLGDVHLN
+25 GLGDVRLN
-33 SALNA
+33 SPLNA

-51 EDLATL
+51 EDLASL
-57 DAKLASKET
+57 EAKLATKET
-66 FARYGLEWPPFMA
+66 FERYGLDWPPFM
-79 SVTVTRDRGANGSQ
+79 STIVVTRDRSASGSQ
-93 VLRIKSAETVTEPF
+93 ILRVRSAETVTEPF

-114 TWARGRLV
+114 TWGRGRLV

-137 SVTPAQVAPPV
+137 SVQAAQ
-148 SAPESTAAGEIRRP
+148 TAVPQVGGAETTGQISRP
-162 APQEAPGAAPP
+162 APSETPAAAPIS
-173 PVAFGGGDSYEV
+173 AGGGDSYEV

-197 LSASTGARTDQLMVS
+197 LSASTGARTDQLMLS
-212 IFRGNPSAFEGDMNR
+212 IYRGNSGAFEGDMNR

-234 RVPGSDE
+234 RIPSGEE

-246 PSEARAEVSR
+246 PSEASSEVRRLTGSWSPS
-256 VAGAWAASAGSSN
+256 GDSAAS
-269 AGRLR
+269 GRLR
-274 LVPPSDSAAAG
+274 LVPPTDSAG
-285 SGGDNSAEVAA
+285 SGSSAGNSAQVDQ
-296 LENRVREL
+296 LQGRVREL
-304 EGQLTESKRMLEL
+304 EDQLTESKRLLEL

-326 AKLAASQQAAAQPA
+326 AKLAASQQPAAQP
-340 QTVPPAP
+340 P
-347 VETTPAPAPE
+347 VETPAAQPTPEPE
-357 ASATPETTAEATP
+357 AAPATPEVTP

-377 EPAPTAEPQPTT
+377 EPVAT
-389 PPETTTPVAAEETGA
+389 PPAEETRPAPADA
-404 EPSLVDT
+404 ETPVDGPSLLDT
-411 LIEKWYLIAGVIA
+411 VMEYWWAIAAAVLA
-424 LIVLGLVFAKSRG
+424 LLLLVVMKSRG
-437 KRKSAEFDDRL
+437 KRKTAEFDDNL
-448 GRLAEQGEDR
+448 GRLADVSEDR
-458 LSEPVVSISDT
+458 LSQPLDSLSDT
-469 GRMQAPPMAAAA
+469 GRMRAPGNMG

-507 TVRTDETI
+507 SVRTDETI

-553 REPHR
+553 REPQR

-576 QFIATA
+576 EFL
-582 RELSDTRAGAEQ
+582 RLSRDLAETRNEGEP
-594 GEWEKIVIMGKQIA
+594 GEWDKIVIMGKQIA
-608 PEDPMFAD
+608 PEDSMFSEGQ
-616 GGAGGAVGVD
+616 GGGPVGVD
-626 LNLEAGGSGRV
+626 LNLDGGGAGGV
-637 DFDPFDVSARMDVTG
+637 DFDPFDVSSRLDVTG
-652 GGTPDAVD
+652 GGTQEPMD
-660 LDLGSALRDPDATG
+660 LDLGAALRDPDATG
-674 EGLALPDRENSGQ
+674 EGLAIPSSLSSDRSGQ

-694 KMTPAGS
+694 KMTQAGS

-721 KVDNAMRRKLSS
+721 KVEGAMRRKLSS
-733 EQTAELAL
+733 DQTAELAL

-756 SLGLKP
+756 HIGLKP
-762 VGGPANGP
+762 PAGMPRGP

-785 QRLLRAAAARQA
+785 QRLLAAAAARSIGGSA
-797 GNGNGNPEDSLTEHG
+797 DDSQLTEHG

-829 LTKGRSIDPSS
+829 LTKGRSIDPNS
-840 TAAMSRLDLPDEG
+840 TASMAKFEMPDGG
-853 FDISS
+853 FDTSS

-866 RNNLDFPVEPTRE
+866 TNNLDFPIEPTQQ
-879 QPAMGGRKVD
+879 QPAVGRGNVD
-889 LDLGGG
+889 LDIGNGFD
-895 GTIEVPGAVTE
+895 VPGSATE

>member
-1 MKRIGLVR
+1 MKRMGLA
-9 GSVAAL
+9 GGLLAL
-15 LLLPGISLAL
+15 LLLPGISNAL

-33 SALNA
+33 SPLNA
-38 PLDAEIELVNATP
+38 PLDAEIDLVNATP

-57 DAKLASKET
+57 EAKLASKET
-66 FARYGLEWPPFMA
+66 FERYGLEWPPFMA
-79 SVTVTRDRGANGSQ
+79 TVSVTRDRSASGGQ
-93 VLRIKSAETVTEPF
+93 VLRIRSTETVTEPF

-114 TWARGRLV
+114 SWARGRLV
-122 REYTVLLDPPVFAPN
+122 REYTVLLDPPVFAPK
-137 SVTPAQVAPPV
+137 SQVASQVAPPAQSPSE
-148 SAPESTAAGEIRRP
+148 SAGQIQRP
-162 APQEAPGAAPP
+162 APTQSASAPAMAA
-173 PVAFGGGDSYEV
+173 GGGDSYEV

-197 LSASTGARTDQLMVS
+197 LSSSTGASTPQLMVS
-212 IFRGNPSAFEGDMNR
+212 IYRGNSGAFEGDMNR
-227 LRAGAVL
+227 LRAGSVL
-234 RVPGSDE
+234 RIPSSE
-241 IAAVS
+241 ELAAVS
-246 PSEARAEVSR
+246 PSEASSEVR
-256 VAGAWAASAGSSN
+256 RLAGTWAASSGTSAG
-269 AGRLR
+269 GRLR
-274 LVPPSDSAAAG
+274 LVPPSDSAASPG
-285 SGGDNSAEVAA
+285 SSPGNAAEVDA
-296 LENRVREL
+296 LQSRVREL

-326 AKLAASQQAAAQPA
+326 AKLAASQQPPVAAQ
-340 QTVPPAP
+340 PAP
-347 VETTPAPAPE
+347 VETPVEQPLPQPEATTPAPEVAPAPSAAAPE
-357 ASATPETTAEATP
+357 PAPAETPAAEPETPATSESATPAEG
-370 EAAAPAE
+370 E
-377 EPAPTAEPQPTT
+377 
-389 PPETTTPVAAEETGA
+389 G
-404 EPSLVDT
+404 PSLIDSILGYWWVLAAGAL
-411 LIEKWYLIAGVIA
+411 LIF
-424 LIVLGLVFAKSRG
+424 GLVFVKSRS
-437 KRKSAEFDDRL
+437 KRKTTEFDDSL
-448 GRLAEQGEDR
+448 GRLADQSEDR
-458 LSEPVVSISDT
+458 LTQPLDSLSDT
-469 GRMQAPPMAAAA
+469 GRMRAPNLGSI
-481 VPDDILVEES
+481 PDDILVEES

-553 REPHR
+553 REPDR

-576 QFIATA
+576 QFLSMA
-582 RELSDTRAGAEQ
+582 RELSDTRAESGP

-608 PEDPMFAD
+608 PEDPTFSD
-616 GGAGGAVGVD
+616 GGAGSAVGVD
-626 LNLEAGGSGRV
+626 LNLDAGGSGRV

-652 GGTPDAVD
+652 GGNPDAVD
-660 LDLGSALRDPDATG
+660 LDLGNALRDPDATG
-674 EGLALPDRENSGQ
+674 EGLAFPNNSASGQ

-694 KMTPAGS
+694 KMTQAGS

-710 LRPLDEPTIRE
+710 LRQADEPTIRE
-721 KVDNAMRRKLSS
+721 KVEGAMRRKLSS
-733 EQTAELAL
+733 DQTAELAL

-756 SLGLKP
+756 QIGLKP
-762 VGGPANGP
+762 VGGVPRGP

-785 QRLLRAAAARQA
+785 QRLLAAAAARHA
-797 GNGNGNPEDSLTEHG
+797 GSNADDSQLTEHG

-829 LTKGRSIDPSS
+829 LTKGRPIDPNS
-840 TAAMSRLDLPDEG
+840 TASMAKFEMPEAG
-853 FDISS
+853 YDISS

-866 RNNLDFPVEPTRE
+866 RENLDFPVEPTQQ
-879 QPAMGGRKVD
+879 QPVVGRGKVD
-889 LDLGGG
+889 LDIGNGFDM
-895 GTIEVPGAVTE
+895 PGSPTE

>member
-1 MKRIGLVR
+1 MKRMGLAR
-9 GSVAAL
+9 GLLAL
-15 LLLPGISLAL
+15 LLLPGISFGL
-25 GLGDVHLN
+25 GLGDVRLN
-33 SALNA
+33 SPLNA
-38 PLDAEIELVNATP
+38 PLDAEIELVNATA

-66 FARYGLEWPPFMA
+66 FARYGLDWPPFMA
-79 SVTVTRDRGANGSQ
+79 SVRVTRDRTANGGY
-93 VLRIKSAETVTEPF
+93 VLRIKSQETVTEPF

-137 SVTPAQVAPPV
+137 GAAAPRPVAPPASV
-148 SAPESTAAGEIRRP
+148 PSQSSGQISRP
-162 APQEAPGAAPP
+162 APAEASSSAA
-173 PVAFGGGDSYEV
+173 VSAGGGDSYEV
-185 QRGDSL
+185 RRGDSL

-197 LSASTGARTDQLMVS
+197 LSASSGVRPEQLMLGIYRNNS
-212 IFRGNPSAFEGDMNR
+212 DAFEGDMNR

-234 RVPGSDE
+234 RVPSGADL
-241 IAAVS
+241 AAIS
-246 PSEARAEVSR
+246 PSEASGEVR
-256 VAGAWAASAGSSN
+256 RLAGGWAGASSSG

-274 LVPPSDSAAAG
+274 LVAPTDSASSPGA
-285 SGGDNSAEVAA
+285 SGANSAEVES
-296 LENRVREL
+296 LRNRVTEL
-304 EGQLTESKRMLEL
+304 EGQLTDSKRMLEL

-326 AKLAASQQAAAQPA
+326 AKLAASQQAASRP
-340 QTVPPAP
+340 VPAP
-347 VETTPAPAPE
+347 VETPPVSQPEPVQTQPEATQPEAVAPPPTEQPAPAAEPTPTE
-357 ASATPETTAEATP
+357 TPAATPTPAAEAP
-370 EAAAPAE
+370 APAE
-377 EPAPTAEPQPTT
+377 E
-389 PPETTTPVAAEETGA
+389 GG
-404 EPSLVDT
+404 SIVDT
-411 LIEKWYLIAGVIA
+411 LMAYWYIPVGIIVA
-424 LIVLGLVFAKSRG
+424 LLLLLGLKSRG
-437 KRKSAEFDDRL
+437 KKKVAEFDDSL
-448 GRLAEQGEDR
+448 GRLADVGDEDR
-458 LSEPVVSISDT
+458 LSQPPGSISDT
-469 GRMQAPPMAAAA
+469 GRMYAPQGVGGD

-498 ETQDIPLAP
+498 ETQDIPLTAP
-507 TVRTDETI
+507 NVRTDETI

-553 REPHR
+553 REPER

-576 QFIATA
+576 QFTTLA
-582 RELSDTRAGAEQ
+582 RELSDTRHESQQ

-608 PEDPMFAD
+608 PEDALFSD
-616 GGAGGAVGVD
+616 GASGGGGNVGVD
-626 LNLEAGGSGRV
+626 LNLDAGGSGRV
-637 DFDPFDVSARMDVTG
+637 DFDPFDVSSRMDVTG
-652 GGTPDAVD
+652 GGNPDAVD
-660 LDLGSALRDPDATG
+660 LDLGAALGDPDATG
-674 EGLALPDRENSGQ
+674 EEPTLGGDKSGQ

-721 KVDNAMRRKLSS
+721 KVEGAMRRKLSS
-733 EQTAELAL
+733 DQTAELAL

-756 SLGLKP
+756 QIGLKP
-762 VGGPANGP
+762 VGGTPRGP
-770 DANAPTMVAGLDENS
+770 GADAPTMVAGLDENS
-785 QRLLRAAAARQA
+785 QRLLAAAAARH
-797 GNGNGNPEDSLTEHG
+797 GLTNGDDSQITEHG

-829 LTKGRSIDPSS
+829 LTKGRSIDSNS
-840 TAAMSRLDLPDEG
+840 TASMSKFEMPEDG
-853 FDISS
+853 YDISS

-866 RNNLDFPVEPTRE
+866 RNNLDFPVEPTQQ
-879 QPAMGGRKVD
+879 QPAIRGGKVD
-889 LDLGGG
+889 LDLGMSGNYDL
-895 GTIEVPGAVTE
+895 PGSPTE

-936 PDGARNILNEVLSE
+936 PDGARNILNEVLAE
-950 GSASQKQEAQRLL
+950 GSASQKQEAQRLI

>member
-1 MKRIGLVR
+1 MLRIGLAR
-9 GSVAAL
+9 GLLAL
-15 LLLPGISLAL
+15 LLLPGISHAL

-33 SALNA
+33 SPLNA

-66 FARYGLEWPPFMA
+66 FARYGLDWPPFM
-79 SVTVTRDRGANGSQ
+79 STITVTRDRSASGAQ
-93 VLRIKSAETVTEPF
+93 VLRIKSSETVTEPF

-114 TWARGRLV
+114 SWARGRLV

-137 SVTPAQVAPPV
+137 SVAPVQQAMPAVGGAVSSGQIARPAQT
-148 SAPESTAAGEIRRP
+148 E
-162 APQEAPGAAPP
+162 PQSAAP
-173 PVAFGGGDSYEV
+173 VAAGGGDSYEV

-197 LSASTGARTDQLMVS
+197 LSASTGVRTDQAMVA
-212 IFRGNPSAFEGDMNR
+212 IYRGNAGAFEGDMNR
-227 LRAGAVL
+227 LRAGSVL
-234 RVPGSDE
+234 RMPGGEE

-246 PSEARAEVSR
+246 PTEASGEVR
-256 VAGAWAASAGSSN
+256 RLAGAWAASSGASG

-274 LVPPSDSAAAG
+274 LVPPSDSAASPDG
-285 SGGDNSAEVAA
+285 SSGSSAETEA
-296 LENRVREL
+296 LQNRVREL
-304 EGQLTESKRMLEL
+304 EGQLTESKRLLEL

-326 AKLAASQQAAAQPA
+326 AKLAASQQPAAAQPA
-340 QTVPPAP
+340 PTQTP
-347 VETTPAPAPE
+347 VETPLPEATTPA
-357 ASATPETTAEATP
+357 
-370 EAAAPAE
+370 
-377 EPAPTAEPQPTT
+377 
-389 PPETTTPVAAEETGA
+389 PETTTPEAVAPTPEPAPAAQEPAAAAPSQTPA
-404 EPSLVDT
+404 SASTPADSSEPSLLDSI
-411 LIEKWYLIAGVIA
+411 IEKWWLIAAVLA
-424 LIVLGLVFAKSRG
+424 LVFGLVFVKSRA
-437 KRKSAEFDDRL
+437 KRKSAEFDDNL
-448 GRLAEQGEDR
+448 GRLAEHGEDR
-458 LSEPVVSISDT
+458 LAQPLDSLSDT
-469 GRMQAPPMAAAA
+469 GRMRAPNMGAIPE
-481 VPDDILVEES
+481 DILVEES

-498 ETQDIPLAP
+498 ETQDIPLTP
-507 TVRTDETI
+507 SVRTDETI

-547 VRIAIQ
+547 IRIAIQ
-553 REPHR
+553 REPDR

-576 QFIATA
+576 QFLTTA
-582 RELSDTRAGAEQ
+582 RDLSDSRSESGP
-594 GEWEKIVIMGKQIA
+594 GEWEKIVIMGRQIA
-608 PEDPMFAD
+608 PEDPMFSD
-616 GGAGGAVGVD
+616 GSGGGGAVGVD
-626 LNLEAGGSGRV
+626 LNLDAGGSGRV

-652 GGTPDAVD
+652 GGSSDAVD
-660 LDLGSALRDPDATG
+660 LDLSSALRDPDATG
-674 EGLALPDRENSGQ
+674 EGLAMPSSLGSSSGQ

-721 KVDNAMRRKLSS
+721 KVEGAMRRKLSS
-733 EQTAELAL
+733 DQTAELAL

-756 SLGLKP
+756 QIGLKP
-762 VGGPANGP
+762 VSGMPRGPGS
-770 DANAPTMVAGLDENS
+770 DAPTMVAGLDENS
-785 QRLLRAAAARQA
+785 QRLLAAAAARHTG
-797 GNGNGNPEDSLTEHG
+797 GNTEDSQLTEHG

-829 LTKGRSIDPSS
+829 LTKGRSIDPNS
-840 TAAMSRLDLPDEG
+840 TASMSKLQIPEEG

-866 RNNLDFPVEPTRE
+866 RNNLDFPIEPPPQSSQSRS
-879 QPAMGGRKVD
+879 GVD
-889 LDLGGG
+889 LDLGNGYDM
-895 GTIEVPGAVTE
+895 PGSPTE

>member
-1 MKRIGLVR
+1 MKRMGVARGLL
-9 GSVAAL
+9 AF

-25 GLGDVHLN
+25 GLGDVKLN
-33 SALNA
+33 SPLNA

-57 DAKLASKET
+57 EAKLASKDT
-66 FARYGLEWPPFMA
+66 FARYGLDWPPFMQG
-79 SVTVTRDRGANGSQ
+79 VTVTRDRSASGGHI
-93 VLRIKSAETVTEPF
+93 LRIKSTETVTEPF

-137 SVTPAQVAPPV
+137 SVAAAPVTAP
-148 SAPESTAAGEIRRP
+148 SAADSPTAGEISRP
-162 APQEAPGAAPP
+162 APQDTPSDVAA
-173 PVAFGGGDSYEV
+173 GGGDSYEV
-185 QRGDSL
+185 RRGDSL

-212 IFRGNPSAFEGDMNR
+212 IYRSNSGAFEGDMNR

-234 RVPGSDE
+234 RIPGGDE

-246 PSEARAEVSR
+246 PAEARSEVQRLAGSW
-256 VAGAWAASAGSSN
+256 AGASSAAGS
-269 AGRLR
+269 GRLR
-274 LVPPSDSAAAG
+274 LVPPSDSG
-285 SGGDNSAEVAA
+285 SSPGAPDNSAEVEA
-296 LENRVREL
+296 LQSRIRDL
-304 EGQLTESKRMLEL
+304 EGQLSDSKRILEL

-326 AKLAASQQAAAQPA
+326 AKLAASQQAAAA
-340 QTVPPAP
+340 A
-347 VETTPAPAPE
+347 TPAPTPLPEPSVEAP
-357 ASATPETTAEATP
+357 TP
-370 EAAAPAE
+370 EAAAPV
-377 EPAPTAEPQPTT
+377 EPAPAQEPATAPPPAPVRETT
-389 PPETTTPVAAEETGA
+389 PAASGEEEA
-404 EPSLVDT
+404 EGSIVDT
-411 LIEKWYLIAGVIA
+411 IVEYWYVLAGLA
-424 LIVLGLVFAKSRG
+424 AIVLLLLFMKARG
-437 KRKSAEFDDRL
+437 KRKSAEFDDNL
-448 GRLAEQGEDR
+448 GRLAENGGDR
-458 LSEPVVSISDT
+458 LTQPVDSLSDT
-469 GRMQAPPMAAAA
+469 GRMRAPHMAASAAA

-498 ETQDIPLAP
+498 ETQDIPLGAP
-507 TVRTDETI
+507 GPRTDETI

-553 REPHR
+553 REPERH
-558 RDLKLK
+558 DLKLK

-576 QFIATA
+576 QFLTLAH
-582 RELSDTRAGAEQ
+582 ELNESRGQAQ
-594 GEWEKIVIMGKQIA
+594 PGEWDKIVIMGKQIA
-608 PEDPMFAD
+608 PEDPLFAE
-616 GGAGGAVGVD
+616 GGGSGVGVD
-626 LNLEAGGSGRV
+626 LNLDAGGSGGV
-637 DFDPFDVSARMDVTG
+637 DFDPFDVSQRMDVTG
-652 GGTPDAVD
+652 GGAPEPID
-660 LDLGSALRDPDATG
+660 LDLSNALRDPDATG
-674 EGLALPDRENSGQ
+674 EDRALEIPPDKTGQ

-756 SLGLKP
+756 QIGLKP
-762 VGGPANGP
+762 VGGMPRGP
-770 DANAPTMVAGLDENS
+770 DSNAPTMVAGLDENS
-785 QRLLRAAAARQA
+785 QRLLAAAAARQA
-797 GNGNGNPEDSLTEHG
+797 GGNGADDMSEHG

-819 TERELGGDVD
+819 TERELGGDMD
-829 LTKGRSIDPSS
+829 LTKGRPIDPNA
-840 TAAMSRLDLPDEG
+840 TASMSKFEMPEEG

-858 TSRLAAID
+858 TSRLASID
-866 RNNLDFPVEPTRE
+866 RNNLDFPVGATAQ
-879 QPAMGGRKVD
+879 QPAMARGLD
-889 LDLGGG
+889 LDVGGASG
-895 GTIEVPGAVTE
+895 KYDLPGSPTE

>member
-1 MKRIGLVR
+1 MIRIGLARVL
-9 GSVAAL
+9 VAL
-15 LLLPGISLAL
+15 LLLPGISHAL
-25 GLGDVHLN
+25 GLGDVRLN
-33 SALNA
+33 SPLNA

-57 DAKLASKET
+57 DARLASKET
-66 FARYGLEWPPFMA
+66 FARYGLDWPPFMA
-79 SVTVTRDRGANGSQ
+79 SVTVTRDRSANGSQ
-93 VLRIKSAETVTEPF
+93 VLRVRSTETVTEPF

-114 TWARGRLV
+114 SWARGRMV

-137 SVTPAQVAPPV
+137 AAAAAPVPAPTVAP
-148 SAPESTAAGEIRRP
+148 GETTGQISRP
-162 APQEAPGAAPP
+162 APEQAPAPMP
-173 PVAFGGGDSYEV
+173 SDVPAGGGDSYEV

-197 LSASTGARTDQLMVS
+197 LASSTGARTDQLMVS
-212 IFRGNPSAFEGDMNR
+212 IYRGNTQAFEGDMNR
-227 LRAGAVL
+227 LRAGSVL
-234 RVPGSDE
+234 RIPSSSE

-246 PSEARAEVSR
+246 PSEASDEVR
-256 VAGAWAASAGSSN
+256 RMAGSWAASAGSSS
-269 AGRLR
+269 GRLR
-274 LVPPSDSAAAG
+274 LVPPSDSAATAG
-285 SGGDNSAEVAA
+285 SGTDNSAEVAE
-296 LENRVREL
+296 LQGRVRDL

-326 AKLAASQQAAAQPA
+326 AKLAASQQRP
-340 QTVPPAP
+340 VPAP
-347 VETTPAPAPE
+347 VETPAPQPEPTEAAPAPE
-357 ASATPETTAEATP
+357 ATTP
-370 EAAAPAE
+370 EAATPQAVEPTPEQAAPAE
-377 EPAPTAEPQPTT
+377 T
-389 PPETTTPVAAEETGA
+389 PPKKPARRPKPAQPAADAGESSDDSLIGYWPYALGA
-404 EPSLVDT
+404 LALV
-411 LIEKWYLIAGVIA
+411 
-424 LIVLGLVFAKSRG
+424 VLGLVFAKSRG
-437 KRKSAEFDDRL
+437 KRKTAEFDDRL
-448 GRLAEQGEDR
+448 GQLAEQGEDR
-458 LSEPVVSISDT
+458 LSEPMPSISDT
-469 GRMQAPPMAAAA
+469 GRMQAPMSAAA

-498 ETQDIPLAP
+498 ETQDIPLTP

-553 REPHR
+553 REPGR

-564 LLEVFFVWGNKE
+564 LLEVFFVWGNRE
-576 QFIATA
+576 QFLATA
-582 RELSDTRAGAEQ
+582 RELADTRGNADA

-608 PEDPMFAD
+608 PEDPMFSE

-626 LNLEAGGSGRV
+626 LNLDAGGGNV
-637 DFDPFDVSARMDVTG
+637 DFDPFDVSSRLDVTG
-652 GGTPDAVD
+652 GGTADPID
-660 LDLGSALRDPDATG
+660 LDLGNALRDPDATG
-674 EGLALPDRENSGQ
+674 EGLHLPDRDASGQ

-733 EQTAELAL
+733 DQTAELAL

-756 SLGLKP
+756 SLSLKP
-762 VGGPANGP
+762 IGGAPGP

-785 QRLLRAAAARQA
+785 QRLLRAAAARS
-797 GNGNGNPEDSLTEHG
+797 GSNGSADDSQLTEHG

-829 LTKGRSIDPSS
+829 LTKGRSIDPAS
-840 TAAMSRLDLPDEG
+840 TASLAKLEIPDEG

-879 QPAMGGRKVD
+879 QPAMGSRKVD

-895 GTIEVPGAVTE
+895 NIDLPGSPTE

>member
-1 MKRIGLVR
+1 MKRMGLAR
-9 GSVAAL
+9 GLLAL
-15 LLLPGISLAL
+15 LLLPGISHAL

-33 SALNA
+33 SPLNA

-51 EDLATL
+51 EDLASL
-57 DAKLASKET
+57 EAKLASKET
-66 FARYGLEWPPFMA
+66 FERYGLEWPQFM
-79 SVTVTRDRGANGSQ
+79 STVTVTRDRSASGGQ
-93 VLRIKSAETVTEPF
+93 VLRIRSSETVTEPF

-114 TWARGRLV
+114 SWARGRLV

-137 SVTPAQVAPPV
+137 SVVAAQPAMPAAGGAAASGQISRPAQPEPQTVAPV
-148 SAPESTAAGEIRRP
+148 AA
-162 APQEAPGAAPP
+162 
-173 PVAFGGGDSYEV
+173 GGGDSYEV

-197 LSASTGARTDQLMVS
+197 LSASTGAQTSQLMVS
-212 IFRGNPSAFEGDMNR
+212 IYRANSGAFEGDMNR

-234 RVPGSDE
+234 RIPSGEEV
-241 IAAVS
+241 AAVS
-246 PSEARAEVSR
+246 PSEASGEVR
-256 VAGAWAASAGSSN
+256 RLAGSWSTSSGESGS
-269 AGRLR
+269 GRLR
-274 LVPPSDSAAAG
+274 LVPPSDSAGSPGASAG
-285 SGGDNSAEVAA
+285 NAAEVDA
-296 LENRVREL
+296 LQSRVREL

-326 AKLAASQQAAAQPA
+326 AKLAASQQQPVAAQPA
-340 QTVPPAP
+340 PAQTP
-347 VETTPAPAPE
+347 VEQPLPEATTPAPEAVAPE
-357 ASATPETTAEATP
+357 TPATQEPAATPAETP
-370 EAAAPAE
+370 VKKPVRPKPAAAPAE
-377 EPAPTAEPQPTT
+377 
-389 PPETTTPVAAEETGA
+389 PEG
-404 EPSLVDT
+404 PSLVDT
-411 LIEKWYLIAGVIA
+411 LMGYWWVLVAGVV
-424 LIVLGLVFAKSRG
+424 LVLGLLFAKSRG
-437 KRKSAEFDDRL
+437 KRKTAEFDDNL
-448 GRLAEQGEDR
+448 GRLVDHGEDR
-458 LSEPVVSISDT
+458 LTQPMDSLSDT
-469 GRMQAPPMAAAA
+469 GRMRAPNMEAI
-481 VPDDILVEES
+481 PDDILVEES

-498 ETQDIPLAP
+498 ETQDIPLSP

-553 REPHR
+553 REPDR

-576 QFIATA
+576 QFLGMA
-582 RELSDTRAGAEQ
+582 RELSDTRSESGV

-608 PEDPMFAD
+608 PEDSMFSD
-616 GGAGGAVGVD
+616 GGAGSSVGVD
-626 LNLEAGGSGRV
+626 LNLDAGGSGRV

-652 GGTPDAVD
+652 GANADPVD
-660 LDLGSALRDPDATG
+660 LDLGNALRDPDATG
-674 EGLALPDRENSGQ
+674 EGLQMPNHPASGQ

-694 KMTPAGS
+694 RMTPAGS

-721 KVDNAMRRKLSS
+721 KVEGAMRRKLSS
-733 EQTAELAL
+733 DQTAELAL

-756 SLGLKP
+756 QIGLKP
-762 VGGPANGP
+762 VGGMPRGP

-785 QRLLRAAAARQA
+785 QRLLAAAAARHTG
-797 GNGNGNPEDSLTEHG
+797 GNAEDALTEHG

-829 LTKGRSIDPSS
+829 LTKGRAIDPGS
-840 TAAMSRLDLPDEG
+840 TASMAKFEMPEAG

-866 RNNLDFPVEPTRE
+866 RENLDFPVEPT
-879 QPAMGGRKVD
+879 QQQHSMGRGKVD
-889 LDLGGG
+889 LDIGNGFDL
-895 GTIEVPGAVTE
+895 PGSSTE

-950 GSASQKQEAQRLL
+950 GSASQKQEAQRLI

>member
-1 MKRIGLVR
+1 MRIGLVR
-9 GSVAAL
+9 GLVAL
-15 LLLPGISLAL
+15 LLLPGISHAL

-33 SALNA
+33 SPLNA

-57 DAKLASKET
+57 DAKLATKDT
-66 FARYGLEWPPFMA
+66 FARYGLDWPPFMA
-79 SVTVTRDRGANGSQ
+79 SVTVTRDRGANGGQ
-93 VLRIKSAETVTEPF
+93 VLRIKSTETVTEPF

-137 SVTPAQVAPPV
+137 SVAAAPVPAPAV
-148 SAPESTAAGEIRRP
+148 SQGQSTGQIERP
-162 APQEAPGAAPP
+162 APQEAPTAAPP
-173 PVAFGGGDSYEV
+173 PAAGGGDSYEV
-185 QRGDSL
+185 RRGDSL

-197 LSASTGARTDQLMVS
+197 LSASTGQRTDQLMVS
-212 IFRGNPSAFEGDMNR
+212 IYRGNAGAFEGDMNR
-227 LRAGAVL
+227 LRAGSVL
-234 RVPGSDE
+234 RIPAGDE
-241 IAAVS
+241 VAAVS
-246 PSEARAEVSR
+246 PTEARDEIRRNVGSY
-256 VAGAWAASAGSSN
+256 ASGSGSSN

-274 LVPPSDSAAAG
+274 LVPPSESAASPG
-285 SGGDNSAEVAA
+285 SGSDNSAEVSA
-296 LENRVREL
+296 LQGRVRDL

-326 AKLAASQQAAAQPA
+326 AKLAASQQRAPA
-340 QTVPPAP
+340 QQAPTPAP
-347 VETTPAPAPE
+347 VETPAATPEPAPA
-357 ASATPETTAEATP
+357 ATPEPATP
-370 EAAAPAE
+370 EAAAPQAVE
-377 EPAPTAEPQPTT
+377 PTPEPAATPAETAPAKPAKKPKRTT
-389 PPETTTPVAAEETGA
+389 DETASEGG
-404 EPSLVDT
+404 PSIIDSILEYWWALAGIVVLLLAMLVM
-411 LIEKWYLIAGVIA
+411 
-424 LIVLGLVFAKSRG
+424 KSRG
-437 KRKSAEFDDRL
+437 KRKHADFDDRL
-448 GRLAEQGEDR
+448 GRLAEQGGDR
-458 LSEPVVSISDT
+458 LAEPVDSLSDT
-469 GRMQAPPMAAAA
+469 GRMRAPAMASEI
-481 VPDDILVEES
+481 PDDILVEES

-553 REPHR
+553 REPQR

-576 QFIATA
+576 QFLSMA
-582 RELSDTRAGAEQ
+582 RELSDTRGGADP

-608 PEDPMFAD
+608 PEDSMFAES
-616 GGAGGAVGVD
+616 GAAGSVGVD
-626 LNLEAGGSGRV
+626 LNLDGGGAGGV
-637 DFDPFDVSARMDVTG
+637 DFDPFDISQRMDVTG
-652 GGTPDAVD
+652 GGNADPVD
-660 LDLGSALRDPDATG
+660 LDLSTALRDPDATG
-674 EGLALPDRENSGQ
+674 EGLQLPDRESSNQ

-710 LRPLDEPTIRE
+710 LRPMDEPTIRE

-756 SLGLKP
+756 SIGLKP
-762 VGGPANGP
+762 MGGGASGP

-785 QRLLRAAAARQA
+785 QRLLRAAAARSGA
-797 GNGNGNPEDSLTEHG
+797 SANGNAEDSQLTEHG

-819 TERELGGDVD
+819 TDRELGGDVD
-829 LTKGRSIDPSS
+829 LTKGRPIDPGS
-840 TAAMSRLDLPDEG
+840 TASMQFSMPDEN
-853 FDISS
+853 FDVSS

-895 GTIEVPGAVTE
+895 NIDLPGSPTE